1 MTTDIYLDENLIPVL
16 GIVDCNNLS
25 GTDIVAGVLNKNI
38 KIKMSGEQILLHYF
52 SRFDPAARPVYN
64 HSTSTQVAISLQI
77 NQLDYVVS
85 IYYLCQG
92 TYIVY
97 SPEILLSYS

>member
-1 MTTDIYLDENLIPVL
+1 MTTDIYLDENLISVL
-16 GIVDCNNLS
+16 AIVDCNNLS
-25 GTDIVAGVLNKNI
+25 GTDIVAGVLKNI

-64 HSTSTQVAISLQI
+64 HSTSAQVAISLQI
-77 NQLDYVVS
+77 NQLNYVVS